1 MTRYV
6 VISNGLFVAGTQPDT
21 RHVWYTPDAED
32 AGEWVTYE
40 RAVKAAKFVQEVTGN
55 LAFVQAMD
63 KLARPS
69 SWGNR
74 RSRRLSRCRLHA
86 NAAS

>member
-69 SWGNR
+69 SWGKVKK
-74 RSRRLSRCRLHA
+74 
-86 NAAS
+86 